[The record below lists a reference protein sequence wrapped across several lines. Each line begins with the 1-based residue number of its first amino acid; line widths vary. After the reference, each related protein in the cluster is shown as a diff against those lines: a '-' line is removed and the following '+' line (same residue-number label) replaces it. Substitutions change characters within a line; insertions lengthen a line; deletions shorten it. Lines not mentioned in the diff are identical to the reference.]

1 MAEIKKVS
9 KKALN
14 QMLWRQYP
22 ILAYFNYE
30 KQQAGQYCY
39 AMIPVLKELYP
50 EGSDEMKEALIRHN
64 AFFNTSPP
72 MIPFIMG
79 ISAAMEEENANSPEE
94 FDQQSINATKAALM
108 GPLAGIGDSL
118 FWGTFRI
125 IGVGIGASMSIA
137 GNPLGP
143 VLYALINIIPA
154 TIVRIVGLDIGYK
167 GGRQFLNNIAASGMM
182 NKATEAAK
190 IMGLIVVGYMIASMV
205 SVSTPLTF
213 DLSGSQ
219 IVIQDIFDAI
229 LPNLLPLAVV
239 FGCYA
244 LLQKGVKSNW
254 LIIVLIIAA
263 VVLHMVGIL

>member
-1 MAEIKKVS
+1 MAEVKKVS
-9 KKALN
+9 DKALK

-50 EGSDEMKEALIRHN
+50 EGSKEMKEALIRHN

-72 MIPFIMG
+72 LIPFVMG
-79 ISAAMEEENANSPEE
+79 ITAAMEEEYANAPDV
-94 FDQQSINATKAALM
+94 FDEKSINATKAALM

-125 IGVGIGASMSIA
+125 IGVGIGAAMAIA

-143 VLYALINIIPA
+143 ILYALINIIPA
-154 TIVRIVGLDIGYK
+154 TIVRFWGLDIGYK
-167 GGRQFLNNIAASGMM
+167 GGRQFLSNISASGMM

-205 SVSTPLTF
+205 SVSTPLQF
-213 DLSGSQ
+213 DLNGSL
-219 IVIQDIFDAI
+219 IVVQDIFDAI
-229 LPNLLPLAVV
+229 LPNMLPLATV

-254 LIIVLIIAA
+254 LIIVLIIAG
-263 VVLHMVGIL
+263 VLLHIIGIL